1 MLVLRLCTL
10 NLDTFYLSSVICHRS
25 GRRRAPAASS
35 SRWMRPSAR
44 RCGWH
49 QVRHHPERTSWTSRR
64 PPYMSTYII
73 LGVSTAELSLWSSA
87 WTTPSRESWCQ
98 HRWISTMAAST
109 SNKHTL
115 ASKHTYLHLG
125 IRPSKRWLACRDNL
139 RCHAH
144 RSRIHYP
151 RPGNHNLTH
160 DYVPHRHKTS
170 PIPCPRARNPIHT
183 QTHQVPIG
191 QLDNMRYYTLNNGK

>member
-125 IRPSKRWLACRDNL
+125 IRPSNVDLPVGTIYVAMLTVAESTIPGQATITSPMTMYLTGTKRHPY
-139 RCHAH
+139 HAH
-144 RSRIHYP
+144 GPEIPSIPKPTRYP
-151 RPGNHNLTH
+151 
-160 DYVPHRHKTS
+160 
-170 PIPCPRARNPIHT
+170 
-183 QTHQVPIG
+183 
-191 QLDNMRYYTLNNGK
+191 